1 MNEFKKRVIINEL
14 RDASVEEL
22 EEIFREIDYKD
33 NFRTVLDKFVKESI
47 EEKEYTK
54 RMRESETIKYKV
66 IG

>member
-1 MNEFKKRVIINEL
+1 MNDFKKRVIINEL
-14 RDASVEEL
+14 RDASVEEI

>member
-14 RDASVEEL
+14 RDASVEEI

-54 RMRESETIKYKV
+54 RMIESETIKYEV

>member
-14 RDASVEEL
+14 RDASVEEI

-54 RMRESETIKYKV
+54 RMIEAETIKYKV

>member
-1 MNEFKKRVIINEL
+1 MNDFKKRVIINEL
-14 RDASVEEL
+14 RDASVEEI

-47 EEKEYTK
+47 EEKEYTD

-66 IG
+66 TG

>member
-1 MNEFKKRVIINEL
+1 MNEFKKRVIMTEL
-14 RDASVEEL
+14 REATVEEL
-22 EEIFREIDYKD
+22 EEIFNHIYFND

-54 RMRESETIKYKV
+54 RMIEAETIKYKV

>member
-54 RMRESETIKYKV
+54 RMIEAETIKYEV